1 MSVRRSSVP
10 PGFGGAPLAVRVAAE
25 LSMRVAA
32 GRPVEWSPALSVG
45 IDAIDRQHQ
54 MLLQCIN
61 RLSDANAHGRSA
73 GVIAALLGDLA
84 DYAHEHFRFEERLL
98 EQHRW
103 PKAPDHA
110 LSHRAFEGQVRE
122 FSRRLAA
129 GERSLATPLLMFLV
143 EWLTEHILID
153 DIAYSGFLLG
163 NSEAG

>member
-1 MSVRRSSVP
+1 MSVRRSSIP
-10 PGFGGAPLAVRVAAE
+10 PGFGGALLAVRLAAE

-32 GRPVEWSPALSVG
+32 GRPIEWSPALSVG

-54 MLLQCIN
+54 MLIACIN
-61 RLSDANAHGRSA
+61 RLSDANACGRSS
-73 GVIAALLGDLA
+73 GVITALLGDLA

-110 LSHRAFEGQVRE
+110 LAHRAFEGQVRE
-122 FSRRLAA
+122 FSRRLAG

-143 EWLTEHILID
+143 EWLTEHILVD
-153 DIAYSGFLLG
+153 DMAYAGFLG
-163 NSEAG
+163 ANRAI